1 MEELESAIRE
11 ALFED
16 KIPCAR
22 AFAVSEERGVSPR
35 LVGREATRLG
45 IRISRCQL
53 GLFGYDDLGEKRI
66 VKPAEEV
73 SAELKAEIT
82 SRLVAGKLSCTAAWE
97 IASEFK
103 LSRLAVSS
111 AVEALKI
118 RFSDCQLGCFR

>member
-1 MEELESAIRE
+1 MEELEGAIRE
-11 ALFED
+11 ALLDD
-16 KIPCAR
+16 KLPCTR

-53 GLFGYDDLGEKRI
+53 GLFGYDDLGNKRI
-66 VKPAEEV
+66 VKPAKEV

-103 LSRLAVSS
+103 LSRLEVSS

-118 RFSDCQLGCFR
+118 RFSDCQLGCFK

>member
-1 MEELESAIRE
+1 MEELEKAIHE
-11 ALFED
+11 ALLED
-16 KIPCAR
+16 KLPCAR

-35 LVGREATRLG
+35 LVGREATRLR

-66 VKPAEEV
+66 VKPAKEV
-73 SAELKAEIT
+73 PAELKAEIA
-82 SRLVAGKLSCTAAWE
+82 SRLVAGKLPCKAAWE
-97 IASEFK
+97 IAARFK
-103 LSRLAVSS
+103 LSKLAVSS